1 MKQRISAGLADF
13 RSVDYTR
20 TATLHVTHCG
30 EEHLI
35 QLTSDEAATLVDACA
50 LLLLASNSAPG
61 CKLNSSMSGLLQT
74 LFEQFSSHSV

>member
-1 MKQRISAGLADF
+1 MR
-13 RSVDYTR
+13 
-20 TATLHVTHCG
+20 VTHSD

-35 QLTSDEAATLVDACA
+35 QLSSDEAATLVDACA

-61 CKLNSSMSGLLQT
+61 CQLNGSMSGLLQT

>member
-1 MKQRISAGLADF
+1 MR
-13 RSVDYTR
+13 
-20 TATLHVTHCG
+20 VTHCD

-35 QLTSDEAATLVDACA
+35 QLTSAEAATLVDACA

-61 CKLNSSMSGLLQT
+61 CQLNSIMNGLLQT

>member
-1 MKQRISAGLADF
+1 MR
-13 RSVDYTR
+13 
-20 TATLHVTHCG
+20 VTHCG

-35 QLTSDEAATLVDACA
+35 QLSSDEAATLVDACA

-61 CKLNSSMSGLLQT
+61 CQLNGGMSALLQT